1 MKLKYEL
8 PKEAASCIRMDQGEK
23 IYYAVPF
30 DVAEDGSFLPDSYL
44 VVTTGHL
51 WVISGGTLLEQLDL

>member
-1 MKLKYEL
+1 MILKFEL
-8 PKEAASCIRMDQGEK
+8 PKTAVSCIQMDEGER

-44 VVTTGHL
+44 VVTTKHL
-51 WVISGGTLLEQLDL
+51 WVI